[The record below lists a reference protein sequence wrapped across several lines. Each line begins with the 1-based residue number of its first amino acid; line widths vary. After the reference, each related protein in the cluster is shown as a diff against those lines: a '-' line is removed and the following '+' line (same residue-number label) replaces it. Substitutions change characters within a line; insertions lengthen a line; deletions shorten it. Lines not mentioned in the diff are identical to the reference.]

1 MEDLEYKLNKILKP
15 YRQFEHDQ
23 SIEIAEDVEMNIDML
38 KAMIGERF
46 YELTFFVRI
55 ANKVTNFLNSLEK
68 QGDAK

>member
-1 MEDLEYKLNKILKP
+1 MEDIEFKLNKILKL

-55 ANKVTNFLNSLEK
+55 ANKVTKFLNSLEK
-68 QGDAK
+68 EGAAE

>member
-1 MEDLEYKLNKILKP
+1 MEDLECKLNKILKL
-15 YRQFEHDQ
+15 YRQFEQDQ

-55 ANKVTNFLNSLEK
+55 SNKITKFLNSLEK
-68 QGDAK
+68 EGAAE

>member
-1 MEDLEYKLNKILKP
+1 MEDLEYKLNKILKL

-55 ANKVTNFLNSLEK
+55 ANKVTKFLNSLEK
-68 QGDAK
+68 KGAAE

>member
-1 MEDLEYKLNKILKP
+1 MEDLEYKLNKILKL
-15 YRQFEHDQ
+15 YRQFEQDQ

-55 ANKVTNFLNSLEK
+55 SNKVTKFLNALEK
-68 QGDAK
+68 EGAAE

>member
-1 MEDLEYKLNKILKP
+1 MEDIEFKLNKILKL

-55 ANKVTNFLNSLEK
+55 ANKVTKFLNALEK
-68 QGDAK
+68 EGAAE

>member
-1 MEDLEYKLNKILKP
+1 MEDLEFKLNKILKL

-23 SIEIAEDVEMNIDML
+23 SIDTAEDVEMNIDML

-55 ANKVTNFLNSLEK
+55 SNKITKFLNSLEK
-68 QGDAK
+68 EGAAE

>member
-1 MEDLEYKLNKILKP
+1 MEDLEFKLNKILKL

-55 ANKVTNFLNSLEK
+55 ANKVTKFLNSLEK
-68 QGDAK
+68 EGAAE

>member
-1 MEDLEYKLNKILKP
+1 MEDLEYKLNKILKL

-23 SIEIAEDVEMNIDML
+23 SIEIAEDVELNIDLL

-55 ANKVTNFLNSLEK
+55 ANKVTKFLNSLEK
-68 QGDAK
+68 KGAAE

>member
-1 MEDLEYKLNKILKP
+1 MEDIEFKLNKILKL

-55 ANKVTNFLNSLEK
+55 ANKVTKFLNSLEK
-68 QGDAK
+68 EAAQ

>member
-1 MEDLEYKLNKILKP
+1 MEDIEFKLNKILKL

-55 ANKVTNFLNSLEK
+55 SNKITKFLNLLEK
-68 QGDAK
+68 EGAAE

>member
-1 MEDLEYKLNKILKP
+1 MEDLEYKLNKILKL

-23 SIEIAEDVEMNIDML
+23 SIEIAEDVELNIDLL

-55 ANKVTNFLNSLEK
+55 ANKVTKFLNSLEK
-68 QGDAK
+68 EGAAE

>member
-1 MEDLEYKLNKILKP
+1 MEDLEYKLNKILKL

-55 ANKVTNFLNSLEK
+55 ANKVTKFLNSLEK
-68 QGDAK
+68 EGAAE